1 MKLVVNGKARD
12 FEGPA
17 TLTGLIAAL
26 GLDASTLVVEHNG
39 ELVRREDHGR
49 RLLREG
55 DRLELVRFVG
65 GG

>member
-1 MKLVVNGKARD
+1 MKLVVNGKERVV
-12 FEGPA
+12 EG
-17 TLTGLIAAL
+17 TSTVTDLIASL
-26 GLDASTLVVEHNG
+26 GLDASALVVEHNG
-39 ELVRREDHGR
+39 ELVRREDHGS